1 MCAYVLCIAAEMEFQ
16 AVVMAAGRGSRMTE
30 LTSCIAKPL
39 LPVGN
44 KPMIW
49 YPVNMLEK
57 AGFQGS
63 ALFENCYD
71 LIFCHPFV
79 SFSK

>member
-1 MCAYVLCIAAEMEFQ
+1 
-16 AVVMAAGRGSRMTE
+16 MAAGRGSRMTE

-57 AGFQGS
+57 AGFQG
-63 ALFENCYD
+63 ALF
-71 LIFCHPFV
+71 LICL
-79 SFSK
+79 SSAIALDRI